1 MKFNK
6 TVSKEKSVLNRSRM
20 YKERD
25 DISET
30 PCIHR

>member
-1 MKFNK
+1 
-6 TVSKEKSVLNRSRM
+6 M
-20 YKERD
+20 YKERG